1 MCFREPHSRR
11 PSCFYAQND
20 FQVDPADKTTAPPNL
35 AQSST
40 KSNLTRDHNATGRPN
55 LVNPNRHR
63 DSEIHRAGE
72 CAVSPL
78 AVHAALSDRAI
89 TCEAA
94 PKPRYR
100 SPSPKHSLGAGATP
114 TRRRAA
120 PPPRR
125 AAPTHRHSRPSSAQ
139 RPAFCGRLSARPFS
153 RAPLAECTAR
163 PRLAPSAKNDAK
175 LGTRVVTNHQW

>member
-114 TRRRAA
+114 TR
-120 PPPRR
+120 PPHPTGHCSIPRPLSAVVFPPVVVQYSAGGVQFSAGGVCTCAVSARTVGPRLRPRR
-125 AAPTHRHSRPSSAQ
+125 SATT
-139 RPAFCGRLSARPFS
+139 RDESAR
-153 RAPLAECTAR
+153 RII
-163 PRLAPSAKNDAK
+163 
-175 LGTRVVTNHQW
+175 